1 MNGLKS
7 ATMLYRKGTEER
19 IHGVHVD
26 KIIVDE
32 HEVPDYL
39 EQGWYLTP
47 TAMKQAAEAEAE
59 AARIVVEAEAAK
71 AAGKQKQAAGGDKQP
86 A

>member
-32 HEVPDYL
+32 HEVPDFL
-39 EQGWYLTP
+39 EQGWYSTP
-47 TAMKQAAEAEAE
+47 TAVKEAAAAEAE
-59 AARIVVEAEAAK
+59 AARVAAEAESAK
-71 AAGKQKQAAGGDKQP
+71 AATKPKQAGGENKS